1 MKIIVRLLSAALVAA
16 AALLATGCGGGDSGP
31 PPAPTTVRNG
41 LERGDVEFLHG
52 MAAQQ
57 EQSAEIAGLA
67 AERATDQR
75 VRELAVALRADR
87 GPETDRI
94 TALLDRFGERADT
107 TVAGS
112 GQLALLGPGRI
123 AGVASAAGPEFDG
136 QWLDLVIEHH
146 GRAVALAQSELAAGI
161 DAETQALARDIVAA
175 RQAGITAAQALR
187 G

>member
-16 AALLATGCGGGDSGP
+16 AALLATGCGGGDSA
-31 PPAPTTVRNG
+31 PAPAPATARNG
-41 LERGDVEFLHG
+41 LERGDIEFLHG
-52 MAAQQ
+52 LAAQQ

-67 AERATDQR
+67 AKRAADQR
-75 VRELAVALRADR
+75 VRDLAAALRRQR

-94 TALLDRFGERADT
+94 TALLAGFGERAGANT
-107 TVAGS
+107 EGS
-112 GQLALLGPGRI
+112 GQLALLGAERI
-123 AGVASAAGPEFDG
+123 AAVAAASDAEFDR

-161 DAETQALARDIVAA
+161 DGDTQALAREIVTTRQAETAAA
-175 RQAGITAAQALR
+175 RDLR

>member
-1 MKIIVRLLSAALVAA
+1 MKIIVRLLAAALVAA

-31 PPAPTTVRNG
+31 APAPTTVRNG
-41 LERGDVEFLHG
+41 LERGDVEFLQG
-52 MAAQQ
+52 MTAQQ

-75 VRELAVALRADR
+75 VRDLAVALRQER
-87 GPETDRI
+87 GPETARI
-94 TALLDRFGERADT
+94 TALLDGFGAKAGTGME
-107 TVAGS
+107 GS

-123 AGVASAAGPEFDG
+123 AAVAAAGAEFDG
-136 QWLDLVIEHH
+136 QWLDLVVEHH

-161 DAETQALARDIVAA
+161 DAETQALARDIVTA
-175 RQAGITAAQALR
+175 RQAGIDAARTLR